1 MPFYAPLLLVLLN
14 FVWAFSPLICEV
26 NKKFLCIQEDAPGNL
41 SNLLSQKEKK
51 RGSNEVIQQM

>member
-26 NKKFLCIQEDAPGNL
+26 NKKFLCIQKDAPGNL
-41 SNLLSQKEKK
+41 SNLLSQKEK
-51 RGSNEVIQQM
+51 REAQMK